1 MDCWVFEMATWEV
14 HNRWAKKLIGGISE
28 TDLNL
33 VNRLID
39 FPEEVDE
46 FLEFFAETSNWFP
59 EWKKMVPNFPLDE
72 DYVRKIVLSE
82 DEFDKKIKR
91 QLLHIAHDAG
101 RSGQPLGGQ
110 RYRGLAA
117 FVQLKFL
124 SSKGS
129 DHVKAWYLHHFI
141 DFVTSSPRTDVKEK
155 IERIEERTGVPGFT
169 RPEFEEVKS
178 FFERNFDAIAHD
190 LNQEKS

>member
-1 MDCWVFEMATWEV
+1 M
-14 HNRWAKKLIGGISE
+14 
-28 TDLNL
+28 
-33 VNRLID
+33 
-39 FPEEVDE
+39 
-46 FLEFFAETSNWFP
+46 
-59 EWKKMVPNFPLDE
+59 
-72 DYVRKIVLSE
+72 RKIVLSE

-101 RSGQPLGGQ
+101 RSGQPLGGS

-129 DHVKAWYLHHFI
+129 NYVKAWYLHHLI
-141 DFVTSSPRTDVKEK
+141 DFVTSSPGTNVKEK
-155 IERIEERTGVPGFT
+155 MERIEERTGVPGFT
-169 RPEFEEVKS
+169 RLEFEEVKS
-178 FFERNFDAIAHD
+178 FFERNFDAIAYD